1 MLAIIKK
8 KIIINI
14 LLIISIVSIS
24 ILSIHWHHQM
34 YLLHQQEKIVK
45 STHERINALNRQLR
59 MEYSELQSG
68 ITIYQK
74 SKEELLMFSPPIDE
88 LEEVSI

>member
-8 KIIINI
+8 KLIINTL
-14 LLIISIVSIS
+14 LLISIISIS
-24 ILSIHWHHQM
+24 ILSNHSHHQM
-34 YLLHQQEKIVK
+34 YLLHKKEKVVK
-45 STHERINALNRQLR
+45 TNHERINALNRQLM

-74 SKEELLMFSPPIDE
+74 SKEELLMFTPIAT
-88 LEEVSI
+88 EEVSI

>member
-8 KIIINI
+8 KFIINI

-34 YLLHQQEKIVK
+34 YLLHKNEKIVK
-45 STHERINALNRQLR
+45 SNHERINAINRQLM
-59 MEYSELQSG
+59 MEYSELESG

-74 SKEELLMFSPPIDE
+74 SKEELLMFVPIE
-88 LEEVSI
+88 TEEISI

>member
-1 MLAIIKK
+1 MLTIIKK
-8 KIIINI
+8 KFIINI

-34 YLLHQQEKIVK
+34 YLLHKNEKVVK
-45 STHERINALNRQLR
+45 SNHERINALNRQLM
-59 MEYSELQSG
+59 MEFSELESG

-74 SKEELLMFSPPIDE
+74 SKEELLMFVPIE
-88 LEEVSI
+88 TEEISI

>member
-8 KIIINI
+8 KFIINI

-34 YLLHQQEKIVK
+34 YVLHQQEKIVK

-88 LEEVSI
+88 LYEVSI

>member
-1 MLAIIKK
+1 VLAIIKK
-8 KIIINI
+8 KFIINI

>member
-1 MLAIIKK
+1 
-8 KIIINI
+8 
-14 LLIISIVSIS
+14 
-24 ILSIHWHHQM
+24 M

-45 STHERINALNRQLR
+45 STHEGINALNRQLR
-59 MEYSELQSG
+59 MEYSELLSG

-74 SKEELLMFSPPIDE
+74 SQEELLMFSPPIDE

>member
-1 MLAIIKK
+1 VLAIIKK
-8 KIIINI
+8 KFIINI

-34 YLLHQQEKIVK
+34 YLLHKNEKVVK
-45 STHERINALNRQLR
+45 SNHERINALNRQLM
-59 MEYSELQSG
+59 MEFSELESG

-74 SKEELLMFSPPIDE
+74 SKEELLMFVPIE
-88 LEEVSI
+88 TEEISI

>member
-1 MLAIIKK
+1 VLAITKK

-34 YLLHQQEKIVK
+34 YLLHKNEKVVK
-45 STHERINALNRQLR
+45 SNHERINALNRQLM
-59 MEYSELQSG
+59 MEFSELESG

-74 SKEELLMFSPPIDE
+74 SKEELLMFVPIE
-88 LEEVSI
+88 TEEISI

>member
-1 MLAIIKK
+1 MLAIVKK
-8 KIIINI
+8 KFIINI

-34 YLLHQQEKIVK
+34 YLLHQNEKVVK
-45 STHERINALNRQLR
+45 SNHERINALNRQLM
-59 MEYSELQSG
+59 MEYSELESG

-74 SKEELLMFSPPIDE
+74 SKEELLMFVPIE
-88 LEEVSI
+88 TEEISI

>member
-8 KIIINI
+8 KLIINT
-14 LLIISIVSIS
+14 LLIILIVSIS

-34 YLLHQQEKIVK
+34 YLLHKKENVVK
-45 STHERINALNRQLR
+45 TDHERINALNRQLM

-68 ITIYQK
+68 ITIFQK
-74 SKEELLMFSPPIDE
+74 SKEELLMYAP
-88 LEEVSI
+88 LETKEVSI

>member
-8 KIIINI
+8 KFIINI

-34 YLLHQQEKIVK
+34 YVLHQQEKIVK

-74 SKEELLMFSPPIDE
+74 SKEELFMFSPPIDE
-88 LEEVSI
+88 LEEISI